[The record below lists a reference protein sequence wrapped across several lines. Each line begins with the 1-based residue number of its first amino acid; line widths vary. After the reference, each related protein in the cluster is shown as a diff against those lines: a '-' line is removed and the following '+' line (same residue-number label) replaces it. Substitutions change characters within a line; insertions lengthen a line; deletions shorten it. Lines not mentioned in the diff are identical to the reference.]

1 MEVSQAG
8 DIANFMIPGKLLK
21 GQEISFVLPLVYC
34 LINMPGIGGA
44 MDLVSNPDKTKVIV
58 VMEHCSKNGKP
69 KILRK
74 CSLPLTG
81 ARAVSTII
89 TELAVFE
96 IDRVAG
102 EMELTDIAT
111 GVTVD
116 EVRAKTGG
124 QFKVRSSLGSF

>member
-1 MEVSQAG
+1 M
-8 DIANFMIPGKLLK
+8 
-21 GQEISFVLPLVYC
+21 PL
-34 LINMPGIGGA
+34 GIGGA
-44 MDLVSNPDKTKVIV
+44 MDLVSNPDKTKVIA

-89 TELAVFE
+89 TELAVFDV
-96 IDRVAG
+96 DRVSG
-102 EMELTDIAT
+102 EMELIDVAE

-116 EVRAKTGG
+116 QVRAKTGAD
-124 QFKVRSSLGSF
+124 FKVRSHLGSF

>member
-1 MEVSQAG
+1 
-8 DIANFMIPGKLLK
+8 MIPGKLLK
-21 GQEISFVLPLVYC
+21 GQKSPLFSPLVYY
-34 LINMPGIGGA
+34 LTNTGIGGA
-44 MDLVSNPDKTKVIV
+44 MDLVSNPDKTKVIA

-69 KILRK
+69 KILHK

-96 IDRVAG
+96 VDRVAG
-102 EMELTDIAT
+102 EMELIEIAA

-124 QFKVRSSLGSF
+124 DFRVRSNLGSF

>member
-1 MEVSQAG
+1 
-8 DIANFMIPGKLLK
+8 
-21 GQEISFVLPLVYC
+21 
-34 LINMPGIGGA
+34 
-44 MDLVSNPDKTKVIV
+44 MDLVSNPDKTKVIA

-69 KILRK
+69 KILSR

-96 IDRVAG
+96 VDRVAG
-102 EMELTDIAT
+102 EMELTDIAE

-116 EVRAKTGG
+116 QVRAKTDAD
-124 QFKVRSSLGSF
+124 FKVRSSLGSF

>member
-1 MEVSQAG
+1 
-8 DIANFMIPGKLLK
+8 
-21 GQEISFVLPLVYC
+21 
-34 LINMPGIGGA
+34 
-44 MDLVSNPDKTKVIV
+44 MDLVSNPDKTKVIA

-96 IDRVAG
+96 VDRVAG
-102 EMELTDIAT
+102 EMELTDIAE
-111 GVTVD
+111 GVTIAQ
-116 EVRAKTGG
+116 VRAKTGAD
-124 QFKVRSSLGSF
+124 FKVRSSLGSF

>member
-1 MEVSQAG
+1 
-8 DIANFMIPGKLLK
+8 
-21 GQEISFVLPLVYC
+21 
-34 LINMPGIGGA
+34 
-44 MDLVSNPDKTKVIV
+44 MDLVSNPDKTKVIA

-96 IDRVAG
+96 VDRVAG
-102 EMELTDIAT
+102 EMELTDIAE

-116 EVRAKTGG
+116 QVRAKTGAD
-124 QFKVRSSLGSF
+124 FKVKSNLGSF